1 MRTMKSTRSLPGE
14 HLDAAKAPGHW
25 LLARLGKRVLRPGG
39 LELTRCM
46 LEGLSIRPDDDV
58 VEFGPGLGVTARLT
72 LARRPHSYV
81 GIERNENAAKIVRRY
96 LRGLGRNCLIASA
109 EQTGMATAQAS
120 VVYGEAMLTM
130 QSDRQKAKIIAEA
143 SRLLRP
149 GGRYGIHELCLVP
162 DDIRRETRELIENDL
177 TSTIHVGARPLTIA
191 EWHALLA
198 EHNFRITQSATA
210 PMDLFEVPRLIQDEG
225 FGRVLVIAGRLLG
238 DGEARAR
245 VFAMRKAFRNHG
257 THLRAVTI
265 IGQKP

>member
-1 MRTMKSTRSLPGE
+1 MKSARSLPGE
-14 HLDAAKAPGHW
+14 HLDATKVPGHW
-25 LLARLGKRVLRPGG
+25 LLSRLGKRVLRPGG

-58 VEFGPGLGVTARLT
+58 VEFGPGLGVTRLT

-81 GIERNENAAKIVRRY
+81 GIERNENAATIVRRY

-109 EQTGMATAQAS
+109 EKTGMASAQAS

-130 QSDRQKAKIIAEA
+130 QSDRQKAMIIAEA

-191 EWHALLA
+191 EWHTLLA
-198 EHNFRITQSATA
+198 EHNFRITHSATA
-210 PMDLFEVPRLIQDEG
+210 PMHLFEVPRLIQDEG
-225 FGRVLVIAGRLLG
+225 LGRVLVIAGRLLV

-245 VFAMRKAFRNHG
+245 VFAMKNAFRNHG